1 MNKIRSVLI
10 TVISLL
16 AVIIYAVFFLND
28 GIHESRRP
36 ADGELIVTTID
47 IGQGDSQLIQQG
59 DNAILIDSG
68 EYSERKKL
76 IDTLNSL
83 GLKSLDYVIA
93 THPHTDH
100 MGSLN
105 VVIDTYDVKH
115 IMMPNVTANTVSFEK
130 LLESISKKNLRIER
144 PVPGKSI
151 AAGIM
156 KLEILAPN
164 ADKYA
169 NSNNYSIVA
178 RLEWGHT
185 SFLFTS
191 DAEALSEKEILD
203 KGFNVSA
210 DVLKLGHH
218 GSVSSTSDKFL
229 DKVNPRIAVISRA
242 IDNKYGHPHKE
253 TIDKLNEKNITVYDT
268 ATMGTI
274 TMRSDGT
281 KITVTS
287 EK

>member
-1 MNKIRSVLI
+1 MNKVRSVLI

-16 AVIIYAVFFLND
+16 AVLIYAVFFLND
-28 GIHESRRP
+28 GIPESK
-36 ADGELIVTTID
+36 ADGELIVTSID
-47 IGQGDSQLIQQG
+47 IGQGDSKLIQQG

-76 IDTLNSL
+76 INTLDSL
-83 GLKSLDYVIA
+83 DLTSLDYVIA

-144 PVPGKSI
+144 PVPGESVS
-151 AAGIM
+151 AGNI
-156 KLEILAPN
+156 KLDILAPN

-169 NSNNYSIVA
+169 NPNNYSIVA
-178 RLEWGHT
+178 RLEWGNT
-185 SFLFTS
+185 SFLFTG

-203 KGFNVSA
+203 QGFNVSA
-210 DVLKLGHH
+210 DVLNMGHH

-229 DKVNPRIAVISRA
+229 DKVSPRIAVISRG
-242 IDNKYGHPHKE
+242 IDNKYGHPHQE
-253 TIDKLNEKNITVYDT
+253 TIDKLKEKNITVYDT

-281 KITVTS
+281 RITVTS